1 MNRLTA
7 IVTKTRT
14 LAQALSKAALFLGM
28 GWVVVMM
35 LLTTFDVA
43 GRTLFSR
50 PIPGSIELGE
60 FMLAIFGVLGMA
72 YTHFA
77 GANVKVTM
85 LTDILPAKLR
95 NVIELITSALSLG
108 IMGMLSWQGGVLAIE
123 EMHMGT
129 TTDNLSLPTFPVYWL
144 LSIGAGLLS
153 LVILVCLLEHLLAVF
168 GIDARNQAT
177 AGNQAPDF

>member
-1 MNRLTA
+1 MNHLFA
-7 IVTKTRT
+7 IVIKTRKLT
-14 LAQALSKAALFLGM
+14 ETLSKFALFLGM

-43 GRTLFSR
+43 GRTFFSR

-85 LTDILPAKLR
+85 LTDILPSRLR
-95 NVIELITSALSLG
+95 NATECITSFLSLV
-108 IMGMLSWQGGVLAIE
+108 IMAMLSWHGAVSAIE
-123 EMHMGT
+123 EMHVGT
-129 TTDNLSLPTFPVYWL
+129 TTDNLGLPTFPIYGL
-144 LSIGAGLLS
+144 LSFGAGLLS
-153 LVILVCLLEHLLAVF
+153 LVILVRLMEHFLGIF
-168 GIDARNQAT
+168 GIDARKDAT
-177 AGNQAPDF
+177 T